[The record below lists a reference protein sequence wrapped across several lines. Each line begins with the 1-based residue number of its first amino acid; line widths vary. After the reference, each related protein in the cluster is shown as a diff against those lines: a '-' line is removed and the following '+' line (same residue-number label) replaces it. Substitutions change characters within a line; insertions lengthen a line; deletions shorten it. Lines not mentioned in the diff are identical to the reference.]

1 MHMKKIIG
9 LALWLLAFLIPFR
22 FAILD
27 TDDVIVQETGRA
39 NNTLGLISFIAMLA
53 LLFIGYWMVD
63 SAAKQPGSEGHGH

>member
-27 TDDVIVQETGRA
+27 TDEVVQESGRA
-39 NNTLGLISFIAMLA
+39 DNTMGLINFVAMLA
-53 LLFIGYWMVD
+53 LIFIGYALVD
-63 SAAKQPGSEGHGH
+63 SASKQPSTEDHGH